1 MRSSSSTQ
9 LSVPPRV
16 ALKGAGILFLYC
28 ALRDL
33 RPTPAT
39 DTAAPRMRTSEARV
53 TREAGED
60 IVVWG
65 CRVGGVIKAGF
76 WLDDLAAARCN
87 CGEYFWSNVQ
97 SWRRVTSENVL
108 WE

>member
-28 ALRDL
+28 VLSDL

-53 TREAGED
+53 TREAGEA
-60 IVVWG
+60 IVRFDW
-65 CRVGGVIKAGF
+65 RVLCGVVG
-76 WLDDLAAARCN
+76 LV
-87 CGEYFWSNVQ
+87 E
-97 SWRRVTSENVL
+97 
-108 WE
+108 

>member
-1 MRSSSSTQ
+1 MRSSSSTK

-16 ALKGAGILFLYC
+16 ALIGAGIFFVYC

-53 TREAGED
+53 TREAGEA
-60 IVVWG
+60 IVRIGFRLWCGV
-65 CRVGGVIKAGF
+65 GVIRLVG
-76 WLDDLAAARCN
+76 
-87 CGEYFWSNVQ
+87 
-97 SWRRVTSENVL
+97 
-108 WE
+108 